1 MHLSKQTFNKSSI
14 QGTYLN
20 IIKSIYDKPT
30 ANILLDIEKVEAL
43 LLKSGTSQ

>member
-1 MHLSKQTFNKSSI
+1 MHLSKKTFNKASI

-20 IIKSIYDKPT
+20 IIKSIYDKPR
-30 ANILLDIEKVEAL
+30 ANILLDIENVKAL